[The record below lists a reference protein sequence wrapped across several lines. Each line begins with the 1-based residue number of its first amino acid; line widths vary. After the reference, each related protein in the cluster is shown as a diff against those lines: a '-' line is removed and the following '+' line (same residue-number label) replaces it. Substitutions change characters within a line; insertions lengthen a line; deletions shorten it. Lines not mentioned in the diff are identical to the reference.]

1 MYTGL
6 GWVEWVFFVTSSAI
20 LIVAE
25 LYVMN
30 DNALVDLHVCILDW
44 GGWSG
49 YFSSL
54 LLPY

>member
-1 MYTGL
+1 MESVL
-6 GWVEWVFFVTSSAI
+6 FVTSSAI